1 MASMPHAV
9 LFCCNFNRVRS
20 VMAEALLKRHVGKEV
35 FVDSCGVRAMPEEEK
50 EGFDVDPF
58 VYAVLLEVG
67 WDVAH
72 HQSKTF
78 RQLNDDSFDLVISL
92 TPEAQHSAVE
102 LARGQATEIEYWP
115 TFDPTLVEGSRDH
128 RLAAYREVRDAL
140 QARIEARF
148 EKLAFWD

>member
-1 MASMPHAV
+1 
-9 LFCCNFNRVRS
+9 
-20 VMAEALLKRHVGKEV
+20 
-35 FVDSCGVRAMPEEEK
+35 MPEEEK

-72 HQSKTF
+72 HRSKTF
-78 RQLNDDSFDLVISL
+78 SQLNDDSFDLVISL

-102 LARGQATEIEYWP
+102 LSRGQATEIEYWP
-115 TFDPTLVEGSRDH
+115 TMDPTLVEGSREH

-140 QARIEARF
+140 QARIDARF